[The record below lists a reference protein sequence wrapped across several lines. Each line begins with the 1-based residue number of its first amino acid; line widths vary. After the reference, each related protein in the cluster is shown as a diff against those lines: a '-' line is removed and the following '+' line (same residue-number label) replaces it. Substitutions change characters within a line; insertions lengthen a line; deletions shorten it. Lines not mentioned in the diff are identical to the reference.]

1 MFHLPPFRL
10 IRPRVKVSEITLD
23 LSMLFSC
30 RALSIS
36 LQRIFNSIIHKS
48 CVILSCV
55 NIDPDL
61 EASIVCCSI
70 VSPSVRLSVSHNIAS
85 ESVSES

>member
-30 RALSIS
+30 RAL
-36 LQRIFNSIIHKS
+36 R
-48 CVILSCV
+48 
-55 NIDPDL
+55 
-61 EASIVCCSI
+61 EG
-70 VSPSVRLSVSHNIAS
+70 S
-85 ESVSES
+85 ELDTEV